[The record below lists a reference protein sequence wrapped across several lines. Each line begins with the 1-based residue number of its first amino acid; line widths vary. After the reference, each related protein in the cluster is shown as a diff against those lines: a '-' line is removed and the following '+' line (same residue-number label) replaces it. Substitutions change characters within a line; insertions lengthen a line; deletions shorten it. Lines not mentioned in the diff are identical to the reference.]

1 MLFLP
6 QPGEYCMKLVST
18 RLIVQ
23 DINTVVEFYE
33 FVTGVSADWL
43 APVFA
48 EIVTPGAVIAIG
60 SEETVALFKEGC
72 AKPAANQSAILE
84 FLVEDV
90 DHQFNRLKEYGVAF
104 VHEPKDMPWGNRTL
118 QFRDPEGTRVIL
130 HTCNG

>member
-1 MLFLP
+1 
-6 QPGEYCMKLVST
+6 MKLVST

-84 FLVEDV
+84 FLVDDV

-118 QFRDPEGTRVIL
+118 QFRDPEGTLVSFFTPVTDSARQRFSR
-130 HTCNG
+130 